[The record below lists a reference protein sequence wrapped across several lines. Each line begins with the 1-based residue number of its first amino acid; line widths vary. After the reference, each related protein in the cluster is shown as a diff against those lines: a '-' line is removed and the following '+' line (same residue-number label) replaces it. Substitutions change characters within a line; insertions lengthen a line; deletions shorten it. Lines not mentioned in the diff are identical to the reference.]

1 MNIENIKVITETL
14 ATCRSN
20 YTVVSFTVEGK
31 KWFATIEKTNIDENN
46 CIKSAINGIQM
57 LMKETFEDAVD
68 ARIKQDEIMQRVE
81 NGMDFMDAMKEV
93 YKIA

>member
-1 MNIENIKVITETL
+1 MNTQNIRVITETL
-14 ATCRSN
+14 ATCRSK

-31 KWFATIEKTNIDENN
+31 RWFATIEKTNIDENN
-46 CIKSAINGIQM
+46 CIKSAINGLQM
-57 LMKETFEDAVD
+57 LMEETFEDAVD

-81 NGMDFMDAMKEV
+81 NGMDLMDAMKEV